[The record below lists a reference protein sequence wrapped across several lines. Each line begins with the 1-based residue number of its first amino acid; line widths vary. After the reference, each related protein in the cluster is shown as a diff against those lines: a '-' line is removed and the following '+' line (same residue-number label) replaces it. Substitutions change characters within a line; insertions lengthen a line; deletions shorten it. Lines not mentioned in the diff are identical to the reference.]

1 MLLIISVKLYYLFP
15 FLCEHF
21 SDDSRYYT
29 TSGMSLVITAPTST
43 ATLSPTVSLPII
55 FAPQNKTTLSPTVFV
70 HSPRILPSY
79 CRALIKGAV
88 PPDSHS
94 RIVYYFRYYYTSDSR
109 IPSSLF
115 ALCS

>member
-1 MLLIISVKLYYLFP
+1 MLLIISVKLYNLFP

-55 FAPQNKTTLSPTVFV
+55 FAPQNKTTLSPTGFCSQPS
-70 HSPRILPSY
+70 HTSFLLSRLNKRCSSARFSLQICLLFQILLY
-79 CRALIKGAV
+79 E
-88 PPDSHS
+88 
-94 RIVYYFRYYYTSDSR
+94 
-109 IPSSLF
+109 
-115 ALCS
+115 